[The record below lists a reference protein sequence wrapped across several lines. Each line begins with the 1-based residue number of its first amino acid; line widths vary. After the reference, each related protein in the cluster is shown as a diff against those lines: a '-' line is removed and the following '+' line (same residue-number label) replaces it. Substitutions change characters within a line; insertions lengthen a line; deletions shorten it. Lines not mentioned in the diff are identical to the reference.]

1 MEIKNTDLLFIV
13 NTLKEKNINVYCY
26 DYSGTL
32 NVINSIV
39 FEFENNIYWIEL
51 KYKYLFSVSS
61 RYKPSKWN
69 WSGSNILDEWELN
82 DVLYT
87 INNLPKNYYIW
98 DKKTPPVFYSSIE
111 EYKKDCYFNLI
122 NL

>member
-1 MEIKNTDLLFIV
+1 MEIKNNDLLFIV

-26 DYSGTL
+26 SFSETL

-39 FEFENNIYWIEL
+39 FEFENNIYSIDL
-51 KYKYLFSVSS
+51 KYKYLFTVTS
-61 RYKPSKWN
+61 RHKPDKLN
-69 WSGSNILDEWELN
+69 WSGSNILDEWDLN

-87 INNLPKNYYIW
+87 IDNLPKNYYIW
-98 DKKTPPVFYSSIE
+98 SKRTPPVFYSSIK
-111 EYKKDCYFNLI
+111 EYEQDCYFKLI